1 MTPEQYI
8 TRAAVVLV
16 PTITAAIFAF
26 DSILGGL

>member
-16 PTITAAIFAF
+16 PTITAAIFALEYA
-26 DSILGGL
+26 IGGI